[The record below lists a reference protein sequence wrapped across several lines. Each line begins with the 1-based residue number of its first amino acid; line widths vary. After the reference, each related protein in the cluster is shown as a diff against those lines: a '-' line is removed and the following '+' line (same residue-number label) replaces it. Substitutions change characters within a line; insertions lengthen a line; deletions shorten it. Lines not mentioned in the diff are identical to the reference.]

1 MLHSPASKIRYWCP
15 STHTLITKVGFSI
28 EARETKKRGEE
39 SRREQKGEEI
49 RRGKRREEERRRK
62 RDGFVTLLVVFE
74 M

>member
-1 MLHSPASKIRYWCP
+1 M
-15 STHTLITKVGFSI
+15 ITKVGFSI

-39 SRREQKGEEI
+39 SRRGEKGEEI